1 MTPEQIDLARQLVTS
16 PHWRWLSGC
25 RWRFDLPHHADLW
38 QVHDPLWI
46 DEDGVV
52 LKNTP
57 PTARGRVVI
66 DLSDPATVGCI
77 AHLVIEA
84 WGAAPV
90 YVRPSLNRRW
100 YICAP
105 NPAGRQEDTRT
116 AADADQAI
124 VQRPILHHRP
134 GKNAFFEGCGV
145 KHGNECG
152 AKRTAPLHTAVVFA
166 VAEITAANHDN
177 DSAALVV
184 EYQHG
189 ALQIG
194 RGHGIGITGFQ
205 RAGLVAAAEILKSF
219 IAIPRP
225 LLDFGQPALQ
235 GGLGLALHLGIDRGV
250 NTESAVHGTLEA
262 E

>member
-105 NPAGRQEDTRT
+105 NPAGRQAGVPWRDTYAT
-116 AADADQAI
+116 PGEAWATLLLAA
-124 VQRPILHHRP
+124 PEP
-134 GKNAFFEGCGV
+134 
-145 KHGNECG
+145 
-152 AKRTAPLHTAVVFA
+152 
-166 VAEITAANHDN
+166 
-177 DSAALVV
+177 
-184 EYQHG
+184 
-189 ALQIG
+189 
-194 RGHGIGITGFQ
+194 
-205 RAGLVAAAEILKSF
+205 
-219 IAIPRP
+219 
-225 LLDFGQPALQ
+225 QP
-235 GGLGLALHLGIDRGV
+235 
-250 NTESAVHGTLEA
+250 
-262 E
+262 